1 MTFVSKQMEY
11 VTSMEKS
18 GLWEGSV
25 GKGFKIKLA
34 TPVGTLC
41 SQLAQISSCIKILC
55 KIPSLRVLPLSGA
68 VILWKRTS
76 I

>member
-1 MTFVSKQMEY
+1 MTFVSTQMEY

-18 GLWEGSV
+18 GLWRSGALRGG

-34 TPVGTLC
+34 TPVGTLR
-41 SQLAQISSCIKILC
+41 SQLAQIYSRIKILC

-68 VILWKRTS
+68 VMLW
-76 I
+76 